1 MVEMPVRFARGLTS
15 RARRTFLV
23 ASLLSLLAIAGGYG
37 WDGLAL
43 HAQTPRTRHVVL
55 ISIDGL
61 KPSTYTK
68 PGPLKIPTL
77 RRLAREGAWAD
88 GVIGVMPTVTYPSH
102 TTMITGVPPAVH
114 GIPNNLILD
123 PEGAANGEWYRFA
136 ADIRVPTLPG
146 VVKAAGLTTAA
157 VSWPVSAGMDVDF
170 LLPEFGYYRH
180 PKMLALMRLISE
192 PRHLIDAYEHATGSP
207 LPWPMTDDDRTGLA
221 AWILRAYRPHLL
233 LLHIFGTDDAQH
245 SHGPDS
251 PEAHAAIERADG
263 HVAQVLDAVRAAGLA
278 DRTDI
283 VIVSDHGFLRYDR
296 VLKPNALFR
305 QEGLIRVNDAGRVTS
320 WDAWYDTAG
329 GSGFVVLKDGADD
342 ALRSRVGALLRT
354 LAADPANGVDT
365 VLDRAALDAR
375 GAHPRAAFALTMRE
389 GFSSSGGHDV
399 LLDRTPTRGTH
410 GFDPEHPELHASLIM
425 HGPDVAARGSL
436 GIVRMTQIAPTIARW
451 FSVSLSPDADG
462 PIGTKRR

>member
-1 MVEMPVRFARGLTS
+1 
-15 RARRTFLV
+15 
-23 ASLLSLLAIAGGYG
+23 
-37 WDGLAL
+37 
-43 HAQTPRTRHVVL
+43 
-55 ISIDGL
+55 
-61 KPSTYTK
+61 
-68 PGPLKIPTL
+68 
-77 RRLAREGAWAD
+77 
-88 GVIGVMPTVTYPSH
+88 
-102 TTMITGVPPAVH
+102 
-114 GIPNNLILD
+114 
-123 PEGAANGEWYRFA
+123 
-136 ADIRVPTLPG
+136 
-146 VVKAAGLTTAA
+146 
-157 VSWPVSAGMDVDF
+157 
-170 LLPEFGYYRH
+170 
-180 PKMLALMRLISE
+180 SE

-221 AWILRAYRPHLL
+221 AWILRTYRPHLL

-375 GAHPRAAFALTMRE
+375 
-389 GFSSSGGHDV
+389 
-399 LLDRTPTRGTH
+399 
-410 GFDPEHPELHASLIM
+410 
-425 HGPDVAARGSL
+425 
-436 GIVRMTQIAPTIARW
+436 
-451 FSVSLSPDADG
+451 
-462 PIGTKRR
+462 